1 VPIVEI
7 SLFAGRTA
15 DQKLRTARAISDALV
30 DHAGATPESVQVI
43 FRDVDSGDWLRPDDL
58 AAVFPTD
65 SPGR

>member
-30 DHAGATPESVQVI
+30 DHAGATPESVHVI
-43 FRDVDSGDWLRPDDL
+43 FRDVESSDWLRPDDL
-58 AAVFPTD
+58 AAVSRTD

>member
-15 DQKLRTARAISDALV
+15 DQKLVAARAISDALV

-43 FRDVDSGDWLRPDDL
+43 FREVERSDWLRPDDL
-58 AAVFPTD
+58 AAVSRPD
-65 SPGR
+65 SPVR